1 MVSDMHSIR
10 EKEMDEILGKFWAMT
25 KDDIMHELTKRI
37 YYDEDFGV
45 NEWKIYVDD
54 MKGDN

>member
-1 MVSDMHSIR
+1 MHSIR